1 MRFKVGDRVV
11 GCTGQVLEP
20 WGTYAEL
27 VSARADRLTHIPA
40 GVTFEQAAALPLA
53 GMTAWQ
59 ALAPSMPLSGKRVL
73 ILGGAGGVGHFA
85 VQIAKSQGAYVAA
98 TCSSRNTEFVTQVLG
113 ADKAIDYTKENLQE
127 AAGQPYDLVVDLVGE
142 EPSSWGV
149 LRRDGRM
156 AAVSF
161 DNTMKG
167 RTGMW
172 LAVLILTRVIRL
184 KVMSALGLLP
194 KYDNV
199 MQSMGPDQGLK
210 QLAQMVAEGRVKV
223 HVDRVMSLEQ
233 LPDAHEYVEQ
243 GRTRGKVVIKVD
255 SP

>member
-1 MRFKVGDRVV
+1 
-11 GCTGQVLEP
+11 
-20 WGTYAEL
+20 
-27 VSARADRLTHIPA
+27 
-40 GVTFEQAAALPLA
+40 
-53 GMTAWQ
+53 
-59 ALAPSMPLSGKRVL
+59 
-73 ILGGAGGVGHFA
+73 
-85 VQIAKSQGAYVAA
+85 
-98 TCSSRNTEFVTQVLG
+98 
-113 ADKAIDYTKENLQE
+113 
-127 AAGQPYDLVVDLVGE
+127 
-142 EPSSWGV
+142 
-149 LRRDGRM
+149 M